1 MNLNDL
7 PYIMARCLI
16 LTIIIEVGIAIIL
29 GYRKKDL
36 INVLLVNI
44 MTNPIVVTI
53 PLYFNVKYGLLERNI
68 TLLTLEILA
77 VLSEGFVYKKYLLN
91 KKMNPYLLS
100 LILNVS
106 SYLIGEVINCFL

>member
-16 LTIIIEVGIAIIL
+16 LTIIIEVGIAIML

-36 INVLLVNI
+36 INILLVNI
-44 MTNPIVVTI
+44 MTNPIVVTV

-68 TLLTLEILA
+68 VLLILELLTVFI
-77 VLSEGFVYKKYLLN
+77 EGFIYKKYLS
-91 KKMNPYLLS
+91 KRKINPYILS
-100 LILNVS
+100 LILNAS
-106 SYLIGEVINCFL
+106 SYLVGVVINYL